1 MGYWAMEYG
10 KVLIAYIALMYIWPS
25 VVFRKYLATKSRTYR
40 FAFCSTVQVMLV
52 NTVVLLLG
60 LVHLLNRWTMILV
73 FYGIFIGSIL
83 WKRKL
88 TGEGLRQIRQVL
100 VGTRGIKLFLLQSVS
115 RIHCLIKQQIKDLW
129 RSMNGRRI
137 EYLTLGV
144 VVLYGM
150 IYFSYGTYV
159 DHSYGFG
166 DMYTHHSW
174 IYGLLEGKVFSAG
187 IYPEAMQCFI
197 YAMRQLFGVKIF
209 SSLLFVAGIHVAT
222 LLIAVY
228 CFLKE
233 VFRSRYTSLLI
244 LTSFLVL
251 DLMCIDEIF
260 SMSRLQWTLP
270 QEFALYTQ
278 FLCALYLVRY
288 LRTTRN
294 PRKENGKRKLVV
306 WDENLFL
313 FMMALAASLAIHF
326 YVTIMAFFLCA
337 SFAVFLLHRIFRRE
351 NFRSLVA
358 AVLAG
363 VFLAVAPMGLAY
375 ATGIPFQGSLNWAL
389 NVMSGKDTKEG
400 RTQQAQEILNTEQSQ
415 EQMQADSQLPLPSTE
430 AGDGQ
435 NSLNTQLPAGD
446 HASVVSEQP
455 KVSFTDK
462 IKRLAERM
470 LHVAEAKWTDVYS
483 YGYVTL
489 YGADRAEWIVRFTAL
504 SAMVGGLCCL
514 IALLLHRKVK
524 LYFEGYL
531 GMTLASVVFMILYA
545 APFLGLPELIAGSRV
560 CSTGQMLILAMMFVP
575 VDLFLYLIGRT
586 ILRVVLPF
594 VSMALVGGIY
604 VGVNYFDVY
613 HGFLYNELT
622 RYNAV
627 VDVTNRIMEDFPAKT
642 YTIISP
648 TDELYQVAEDGWHE
662 EALTFLQKL
671 QFGNYSIQS
680 EYLFVY
686 VEKKPIQYAQSHF
699 YQGPQWL
706 AQEKYTQY
714 YSTYYSEGDDINHSF
729 ISDAYVDQELAYFSR
744 PSQTYSDL
752 VNRTILESKL
762 DAWCKKFQQAYPH
775 DMNVYYED
783 DDFVCYVV
791 KQNTYRLF
799 NLEE

>member
-25 VVFRKYLATKSRTYR
+25 VVFRKYLAVKSRTYR

-166 DMYTHHSW
+166 DVYTHHSW

-187 IYPEAMQCFI
+187 IYPEAMHCFI

-446 HASVVSEQP
+446 HASVMSEQS

-560 CSTGQMLILAMMFVP
+560 CSTGQMLILAMMFVT

-594 VSMALVGGIY
+594 VFMALVGGIY

>member
-1 MGYWAMEYG
+1 M
-10 KVLIAYIALMYIWPS
+10 K
-25 VVFRKYLATKSRTYR
+25 
-40 FAFCSTVQVMLV
+40 
-52 NTVVLLLG
+52 
-60 LVHLLNRWTMILV
+60 
-73 FYGIFIGSIL
+73 
-83 WKRKL
+83 
-88 TGEGLRQIRQVL
+88 
-100 VGTRGIKLFLLQSVS
+100 
-115 RIHCLIKQQIKDLW
+115 
-129 RSMNGRRI
+129 GRRI

-187 IYPEAMQCFI
+187 IYPEAMHCFI

-278 FLCALYLVRY
+278 LLCALYLVRY

-313 FMMALAASLAIHF
+313 FMMAIAASLAIHF

-337 SFAVFLLHRIFRRE
+337 SFAVFLLHKIFRRG

-446 HASVVSEQP
+446 HVSVVSEQP

-560 CSTGQMLILAMMFVP
+560 CSTGQMLILAMMFVL

-744 PSQTYSDL
+744 PSQIYSDL

-762 DAWCKKFQQAYPH
+762 DAWCKKFQQAFPH